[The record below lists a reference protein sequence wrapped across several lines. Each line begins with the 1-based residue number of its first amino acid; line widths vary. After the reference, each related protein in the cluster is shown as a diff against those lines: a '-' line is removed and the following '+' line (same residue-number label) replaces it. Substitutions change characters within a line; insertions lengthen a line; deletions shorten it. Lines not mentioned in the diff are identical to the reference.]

1 MWKAKGPLRRARM
14 WKIASFVTVF
24 APAYAA
30 SRVKPC
36 SIMTTAMITH
46 MITVTTMF
54 MQPIPMPII
63 RMGLKA
69 HVKYLRAN
77 FI

>member
-1 MWKAKGPLRRARM
+1 M
-14 WKIASFVTVF
+14 WKIAGFVTVF

-30 SRVKPC
+30 SRARPR
-36 SIMTTAMITH
+36 SIMTTAMIT
-46 MITVTTMF
+46 VTTIY